1 MINQQDTIT
10 IEEVQKYI
18 GALWLE
24 NRMQAKR
31 IEELEDII
39 AELAEQLKS
48 QAKMPP
54 VKTS

>member
-54 VKTS
+54 VKT